1 MRKKTLIL
9 GLCTIVCT
17 ILCALFAM
25 IPIQTNN
32 ANYPVSWMIN
42 LPDNAKIETLSI
54 PGTHDSGALHSIFDV
69 SGKCQD
75 LSIEQQLNVGVRFF
89 DLRLQNVN
97 DKMQI
102 VHSFVDQRL
111 TFASVM
117 QSLDNFLKEH
127 PSEFLIISIKKDA
140 DDKNSTKEFEELLL
154 EELKPFKNADFATNL
169 PKNVGEARG
178 KMFFISRY
186 YSSTIGISAY
196 SGWLDSTTFELG
208 DLYVQDNYCIN
219 DVETKKM
226 DIASAILFS
235 QNNSERLVLNFSSCY
250 LDSGF
255 PPIYALGTAKNIND
269 WLNYYLSTINGPTG
283 IIIADYMTA
292 ELSKS
297 IYSRNFN
304 ENAI

>member
-1 MRKKTLIL
+1 MSKKTLIL
-9 GLCTIVCT
+9 GLCTFVCA

-25 IPIQTNN
+25 LPIQTNK

-42 LPDNAKIETLSI
+42 LPDNAKIQSLSI

-75 LSIEQQLNVGVRFF
+75 LSIEEQLNVGVRFF

-102 VHSFVDQRL
+102 VHDFVDQRL
-111 TFASVM
+111 DFFNVM
-117 QSLDNFLKEH
+117 QDMNDFLNKH
-127 PSEFLIISIKKDA
+127 PSEFLIVSIKKDA
-140 DDKNSTKEFEELLL
+140 DDKNATKEFEQLLL
-154 EELKPFKNADFATNL
+154 EELIYFENANLTTTL

-178 KMFFISRY
+178 KMFFIARY
-186 YSSTIGISAY
+186 PSSTIGISAH

-219 DVETKKM
+219 DVETKKA
-226 DIASAILFS
+226 DVIDTLSFS
-235 QNNSERLVLNFSSCY
+235 KSNSEKLVLNFSSCY

-255 PPIYALGTAKNIND
+255 PPIYALGTAKNINA
-269 WLNYYLSTINGPTG
+269 WLTEYLQSFNGQTG
-283 IIIADYMTA
+283 IIVADYITA

-297 IYSRNFN
+297 IYSRNFL
-304 ENAI
+304 

>member
-1 MRKKTLIL
+1 MNKKTLIL

-25 IPIQTNN
+25 LPIQTTK
-32 ANYPVSWMIN
+32 ANCPVSWMIN
-42 LPDNAKIETLSI
+42 LNDNAKIQTLSI

-89 DLRLQNVN
+89 DLRLQNVG

-140 DDKNSTKEFEELLL
+140 DDKNSTKEFEQLLL
-154 EELKPFKNADFATNL
+154 EELVFLKNADFRTTL

-186 YSSTIGISAY
+186 YSNTIGISAY

-219 DVETKKM
+219 DIETKKS
-226 DIASAILFS
+226 DITNTLLFS
-235 QNNSERLVLNFSSCY
+235 KSNNDKLVLNFSSCY

-255 PPIYALGTAKNIND
+255 PPTYALSTAKNINV
-269 WLNYYLSTINGPTG
+269 WLNDYLQTFNGSTG
-283 IIIADYMTA
+283 IIVADYITA
-292 ELSKS
+292 ELAQT
-297 IYSRNFN
+297 IYSRNF
-304 ENAI
+304 